1 MESLKDNWSITMN
14 SLLTDQEQRV
24 GRLEE
29 GFAAVNSSKL
39 RLESLEREIQG
50 DCQRLS
56 SISKKN
62 EDMLP
67 GLFSKA
73 QASSL
78 KVKSV
83 EFDVQHRLAE
93 MDNKL

>member
-1 MESLKDNWSITMN
+1 MN
-14 SLLTDQEQRV
+14 ALLTDREKRFR
-24 GRLEE
+24 RLEE

-50 DCQRLS
+50 ECHRLS
-56 SISKKN
+56 TVSKKN
-62 EDMLP
+62 EDILP

-78 KVKSV
+78 RVKSV
-83 EFDVQHRLAE
+83 ELNVQHRLAE
-93 MDNKL
+93 VDNKL